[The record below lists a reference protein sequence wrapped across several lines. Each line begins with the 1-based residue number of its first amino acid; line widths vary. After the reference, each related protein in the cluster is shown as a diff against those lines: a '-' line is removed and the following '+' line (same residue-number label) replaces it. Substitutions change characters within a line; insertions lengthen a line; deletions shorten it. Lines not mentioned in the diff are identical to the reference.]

1 MGMRI
6 YLAKL
11 PFQFQHDGKRGSIVE
26 RINAKKPR
34 LKRRGQ
40 VSIPRYYNKSPQF
53 DKSLRESEF
62 MQPPQSL
69 GSDLNRRKVKYQI

>member
-34 LKRRGQ
+34 PLRRGQ
-40 VSIPRYYNKSPQF
+40 VSNCGYNKSPQF
-53 DKSLRESEF
+53 NKSLRESEF

-69 GSDLNRRKVKYQI
+69 GSDLNQRKVKYQT

>member
-1 MGMRI
+1 
-6 YLAKL
+6 
-11 PFQFQHDGKRGSIVE
+11 
-26 RINAKKPR
+26 
-34 LKRRGQ
+34 